1 MTDVQAERNACADL
15 VGSRAKSIKAE
26 AERMRKTSQ
35 ASYGDAIDAYSAMLS
50 AAPEYEPEA
59 DEDGWI
65 KWDGGDCPIGLDQMV
80 DVMFRDKQ
88 EFHSESADE
97 WRWDHDF
104 GGGDIVAY
112 RITK

>member
-1 MTDVQAERNACADL
+1 MKTITFDETKWKL
-15 VGSRAKSIKAE
+15 VPIEPTKEMDRAA
-26 AERMRKTSQ
+26 MRKTSQ